1 MALRLYELALTA
13 PVLGYIAYSIYTD
26 PEQFN
31 NPVIFVW
38 MAAIATV
45 DLLPVPTTVSSVA
58 FSLSFPLELS
68 VALLYP
74 TPVAALIAFCGSSDP
89 RELRRE
95 IPIDEGAVDPRAD
108 RGGRAVR
115 ERRSSSRSPPSSR
128 NGGVSGS
135 RSCSRPSSATW

>member
-1 MALRLYELALTA
+1 
-13 PVLGYIAYSIYTD
+13 
-26 PEQFN
+26 
-31 NPVIFVW
+31 

-95 IPIDEGAVDPRAD
+95 LPIMKALSIRAQIAVTVL
-108 RGGRAVR
+108 VR
-115 ERRSSSRSPPSSR
+115 EHDLQVPGHPRFGD
-128 NGGVSGS
+128 GGASGS
-135 RSCSRPSSATW
+135 R

>member
-1 MALRLYELALTA
+1 MGERRATRRSKRSLGLRLYELALVLPVTA
-13 PVLGYIAYSIYTD
+13 YIGYSIYTD
-26 PEQFN
+26 PVEFSDSL
-31 NPVIFVW
+31 ILVW

-74 TPVAALIAFCGSSDP
+74 TPVAALIAFVGSSDP

-95 IPIDEGAVDPRAD
+95 LPIMKALWIRGQIAAAVLCESMVFKSLASLDS
-108 RGGRAVR
+108 
-115 ERRSSSRSPPSSR
+115 E
-128 NGGVSGS
+128 
-135 RSCSRPSSATW
+135 WWLQ